1 MILKKYNKNQEIS
14 VAIDCVII
22 GYDQKKL
29 SVLLFQRQVEPFK
42 GSWSLLGE
50 VPDAKTSMDK
60 SAQDIIYKLTGA
72 KDIYLSQLKTYGDL
86 DRDPLERVISIVY
99 YSLIRVDVF
108 KKIDLKKYNA
118 KWFDLNEVPEII
130 LDHNQMINDAV
141 SKLREIAKTKPIGF
155 RLLPKLFT
163 LPQLQNLYECLYS
176 NEFDS
181 RNFRKKILSS
191 GFLKKTNIKD
201 KSSSRKGAFLY
212 SFIDSNQFGEEKT
225 KDTNIKDV
233 FEF

>member
-130 LDHNQMINDAV
+130 LDHNLMINDAV

-176 NEFDS
+176 NGFDS

-212 SFIDSNQFGEEKT
+212 SFIDSNQFVEEKT

>member
-1 MILKKYNKNQEIS
+1 MIHKKYNKNQEIS

-141 SKLREIAKTKPIGF
+141 SKLREIAKTKPLGF

-163 LPQLQNLYECLYS
+163 LPQLQNLYECLYD

-191 GFLKKTNIKD
+191 GFLKKTNTKD
-201 KSSSRKGAFLY
+201 KTSSRKGAFLY
-212 SFIDSNQFGEEKT
+212 SFIDSNQLGGEKT
-225 KDTNIKDV
+225 KDINTKDV
-233 FEF
+233 FQF

>member
-1 MILKKYNKNQEIS
+1 MIQKKYNKNQEIS

-86 DRDPLERVISIVY
+86 DRDPLERVLSIVY

-118 KWFDLNEVPEII
+118 KWFDLNVRNWGVKTSEVGKKLVEGVKNFWFSKFGISASI
-130 LDHNQMINDAV
+130 CTKNQ
-141 SKLREIAKTKPIGF
+141 
-155 RLLPKLFT
+155 
-163 LPQLQNLYECLYS
+163 
-176 NEFDS
+176 
-181 RNFRKKILSS
+181 
-191 GFLKKTNIKD
+191 
-201 KSSSRKGAFLY
+201 
-212 SFIDSNQFGEEKT
+212 
-225 KDTNIKDV
+225 
-233 FEF
+233 

>member
-1 MILKKYNKNQEIS
+1 MIQKKYNNNQEIS

>member
-1 MILKKYNKNQEIS
+1 MILKKYNRNQEIS

-29 SVLLFQRQVEPFK
+29 SVLLFQRHVEPFR

-50 VPDAKTSMDK
+50 VPDAETSMDK
-60 SAQDIIYKLTGA
+60 SAQDIIYKLTGV
-72 KDIYLSQLKTYGDL
+72 KDLYLSQLKTYGDL

-108 KKIDLKKYNA
+108 KKIDLKKHNA
-118 KWFDLNEVPEII
+118 KWFALNEIPEII
-130 LDHNQMINDAV
+130 LDHKQMINDAI
-141 SKLREIAKTKPIGF
+141 SKLREIAKTEPLGF

-163 LPQLQNLYECLYS
+163 LPQLQNLYECLYGI
-176 NEFDS
+176 EFDS

-191 GFLKKTNIKD
+191 GFLKKTDKKD
-201 KSSSRKGAFLY
+201 KTSSRKGAYLF
-212 SFIDSNQFGEEKT
+212 SFIESNELNEKE
-225 KDTNIKDV
+225 KKETNIKDV
-233 FEF
+233 FQF

>member
-99 YSLIRVDVF
+99 YGLIRVDVF

-176 NEFDS
+176 NGFDS

>member
-1 MILKKYNKNQEIS
+1 MTFKKYNKNQEIS
-14 VAIDCVII
+14 VADDCVII

-29 SVLLFQRQVEPFK
+29 SVLLFKREVNPFK

-60 SAQDIIYKLTGA
+60 SAKDIIFKLTGV

-108 KKIDLKKYNA
+108 NKIDLKMHNA
-118 KWFDLNEVPEII
+118 KWFDLNEIPEII
-130 LDHNQMINDAV
+130 LDHEIMINDAI
-141 SKLREIAKTKPIGF
+141 SKLREIAKTKPLGF

-163 LPQLQNLYECLYS
+163 LPQLQNLYECIYN

-181 RNFRKKILSS
+181 RNFRKKILQS
-191 GFLKKTNIKD
+191 GFLEKTSKKD
-201 KSSSRKGAFLY
+201 KSSSRKGAYLY
-212 SFIDSNQFGEEKT
+212 RFIDSDSINKSKT

-233 FEF
+233 FQF

>member
-1 MILKKYNKNQEIS
+1 MTFKKYNKNQEIS
-14 VAIDCVII
+14 VAVDCVII

-29 SVLLFQRQVEPFK
+29 SVLLFKREVNPFK

-60 SAQDIIYKLTGA
+60 SAKDIIFKLTGV

-108 KKIDLKKYNA
+108 NKIDLKMHNA
-118 KWFDLNEVPEII
+118 KWFDLNEIPEII
-130 LDHNQMINDAV
+130 LDHEIMINDAI
-141 SKLREIAKTKPIGF
+141 SKLREIAKTKPLGF

-163 LPQLQNLYECLYS
+163 LPQLQNLYECIYN

-181 RNFRKKILSS
+181 RNFRKKILQS
-191 GFLKKTNIKD
+191 GFLEKTSKKD
-201 KSSSRKGAFLY
+201 KSSSRKGAYLY
-212 SFIDSNQFGEEKT
+212 RFIDSDSINESKT

-233 FEF
+233 FQF

>member
-1 MILKKYNKNQEIS
+1 MIQKKYNKNQEIS

-60 SAQDIIYKLTGA
+60 SAQDFIYKLTGA

-86 DRDPLERVISIVY
+86 DRDPLERVVSIVY
-99 YSLIRVDVF
+99 YSLIRVDLF
-108 KKIDLKKYNA
+108 KKIDLKKYDA
-118 KWFDLNEVPEII
+118 KWFELNEVPEII

-141 SKLREIAKTKPIGF
+141 SKLREIAKTKPLGF

-163 LPQLQNLYECLYS
+163 LPQLQNLYECLYG

-181 RNFRKKILSS
+181 INFRKKILSS

-201 KSSSRKGAFLY
+201 KTSSRKGAFLY
-212 SFIDSNQFGEEKT
+212 SFIDSKQLSGEKM
-225 KDTNIKDV
+225 KDINIKDV
-233 FEF
+233 FQF

>member
-1 MILKKYNKNQEIS
+1 MTLKKYNKNQEIS
-14 VAIDCVII
+14 VAVDCVII

-29 SVLLFQRQVEPFK
+29 SVLLFKREVNPFK

-60 SAQDIIYKLTGA
+60 SAKDIILKLTGA

-108 KKIDLKKYNA
+108 NKIDLKKHNA
-118 KWFDLNEVPEII
+118 KWFDLNEIPEII
-130 LDHNQMINDAV
+130 LDHNLMINDAI
-141 SKLREIAKTKPIGF
+141 SKLREIAKTKPLGF

-163 LPQLQNLYECLYS
+163 LPQLQNLYECIYN

-181 RNFRKKILSS
+181 RNFRKKILQS
-191 GFLKKTNIKD
+191 GFLEKTSKKD
-201 KSSSRKGAFLY
+201 KSSSRKGAYLY
-212 SFIDSNQFGEEKT
+212 SFIDPDSLNESKT

-233 FEF
+233 FQF